1 MTAALFGDG
10 ASSTTCDSVEFL
22 DNSLAIIFVTQLISQ
37 LLHWFVNYLVGLP
50 EAVPW
55 DISVIVTAGL
65 FNDKTS
71 TVTGGDIAAIIF
83 VTYLI
88 NQFDNAEIVEQVNK

>member
-1 MTAALFGDG
+1 
-10 ASSTTCDSVEFL
+10 
-22 DNSLAIIFVTQLISQ
+22 
-37 LLHWFVNYLVGLP
+37 
-50 EAVPW
+50 
-55 DISVIVTAGL
+55 VTAGL

>member
-1 MTAALFGDG
+1 M
-10 ASSTTCDSVEFL
+10 
-22 DNSLAIIFVTQLISQ
+22 LIS
-37 LLHWFVNYLVGLP
+37 LVGLP

-55 DISVIVTAGL
+55 DIAVIVTAGL
-65 FNDKTS
+65 FNDGAS
-71 TVTGGDIAAIIF
+71 TVTGDDIAAIIF

>member
-1 MTAALFGDG
+1 M
-10 ASSTTCDSVEFL
+10 
-22 DNSLAIIFVTQLISQ
+22 LIS
-37 LLHWFVNYLVGLP
+37 LVGLP

-55 DISVIVTAGL
+55 DIAVIVTADL
-65 FNDKTS
+65 FNDGTS
-71 TVTGGDIAAIIF
+71 TVTGGELAAIIF